1 MRRHQ
6 LRKTQNG
13 AQEDDM
19 PAKEIDIPKISAA
32 NTKKEMLEAYQRLKT
47 QIAAQADAELKPEK
61 AKKEKAEKEIMEV
74 ADSVS
79 PENVIQRINALK
91 VEIGKALTDISAKL
105 EGETERY
112 SKVKQAIATKHAELE
127 EIFEIE
133 RSAHS
138 LAALLESQ
146 KQKRQEFEQ
155 EMELQKKIL
164 EEEIQVAKAEWQSE
178 IRQHEES
185 MKQKKQKDETA
196 WQREK
201 EEHTYLFNREK
212 EQKTQELKDAIASLE
227 KELDAKREDAEK
239 EIAEKENELLNRDV
253 AVTERERAVSELQ
266 KRVDGFPAEMDAAV
280 SKAIKEAVD
289 RMKAEAK
296 SREELLIKGF
306 EGEKNVLTTKI
317 ESLEKI
323 VATQSKQI
331 ENLTRQLDN
340 AYGKVQDIA
349 VQAVSGSYSRNKA
362 ATESKAIKA
371 VSDET

>member
-1 MRRHQ
+1 
-6 LRKTQNG
+6 
-13 AQEDDM
+13 M

-227 KELDAKREDAEK
+227 KELDAKREDVEK